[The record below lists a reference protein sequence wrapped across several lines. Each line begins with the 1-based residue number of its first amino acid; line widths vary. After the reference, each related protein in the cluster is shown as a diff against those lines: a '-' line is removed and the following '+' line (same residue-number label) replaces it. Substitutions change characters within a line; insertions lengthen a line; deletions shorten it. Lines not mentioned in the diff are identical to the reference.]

1 MVFNCILCYLS
12 PKIVIFQEPLETNVI
27 GFGMPQT
34 LNMCDWSHFDTFLPV
49 KINKMWNFW
58 LKLWFF
64 RNSSWLKKRTWNL
77 WQLEQ
82 EKIPETLGYAIL
94 KPFWCIF
101 PSQNQQNVKFLA
113 VMLNSPWQK
122 MKKETT
128 LIWTGKKC
136 LKRLEWDLH
145 IGGLLGMPITMHY
158 VYNFV
163 WQILFE
169 LLWFFLNHL
178 LQEGLSI
185 GFWNML
191 VGVEW
196 DQRRTAA

>member
-27 GFGMPQT
+27 GYGMPQN
-34 LNMCDWSHFDTFLPV
+34 LNMCDSSHFDTFLPV
-49 KINKMWNFW
+49 KINKMLNFC

-64 RNSSWLKKRTWNL
+64 RNWLITETWYL
-77 WQLEQ
+77 WNW
-82 EKIPETLGYAIL
+82 IWHTSNPSYAPL

-113 VMLNSPWQK
+113 FSLTPPDKKWKKKPINLNR
-122 MKKETT
+122 KKVFEKAW
-128 LIWTGKKC
+128 ISAHTGLWAC
-136 LKRLEWDLH
+136 QLQC
-145 IGGLLGMPITMHY
+145 TMS
-158 VYNFV
+158 
-163 WQILFE
+163 E
-169 LLWFFLNHL
+169 LCVTSTFWVIMVFLDL

-191 VGVEW
+191 
-196 DQRRTAA
+196 